1 MHTRVLPASVPS
13 LWLLVLPSAGVQ
25 AKEEHWRQW
34 LRSILNFIRQYRDL
48 PPRRDPVLIFCPAK
62 IYELRVND
70 VNYICVSVGV
80 VEGELGNLIAVNAWQ
95 TLFKFVRLRKTI
107 LSPRL
112 YSRKKKQFNFCQFP
126 GMGWGTFS
134 SCEDH
139 RSRFSLTCTLKLHL
153 RYQSATRLRSIA
165 LLGSLSSCESSTLPD
180 CPRTFSVYS
189 LDVGSGRLFNYRK

>member
-1 MHTRVLPASVPS
+1 MHTRVLPTSVPS

-112 YSRKKKQFNFCQFP
+112 YSRKKNNSISVSFTEWDGGPFLLVKITAVVFLSPAPWNSIYGTSP
-126 GMGWGTFS
+126 RRDWGP
-134 SCEDH
+134 
-139 RSRFSLTCTLKLHL
+139 SLC
-153 RYQSATRLRSIA
+153 
-165 LLGSLSSCESSTLPD
+165 
-180 CPRTFSVYS
+180 
-189 LDVGSGRLFNYRK
+189 